1 MSSNLYDFTA
11 AKIHDMK
18 YSPLWQGTIITNAIH
33 SQPDKKPKNPNKD
46 EPEATYKLYATGD
59 ADLLRGRIYV
69 SLPSDL
75 VITDEIKRQYNI
87 LM

>member
-18 YSPLWQGTIITNAIH
+18 YSPLWKGTIITDATH
-33 SQPDKKPKNPNKD
+33 SIPHKSN
-46 EPEATYKLYATGD
+46 PEATYKLYATGD
-59 ADLLRGRIYV
+59 ADMRGRIYV

-75 VITDEIKRQYNI
+75 KITEEIKKQYNI
-87 LM
+87 WM